1 MARISYVDP
10 DQLSADDGELVNRS
24 VNISRLMAHS
34 PGLVRAIS
42 SFSRYVRRETALPQR
57 FVEIGILTVGWET
70 RSAYE
75 WAHHLSLAK
84 SAGVTEEEIAAVM
97 DKGKTAEPARSIIKA
112 ARDITHSVRMD
123 DTTFATLEATLGPSG
138 FVDLV
143 YFLGV
148 YNGIARFLTTFEVEV
163 EDSYTAL
170 LAEYPSTKIKPR
182 HNLCTH

>member
-1 MARISYVDP
+1 MARLAYVDP
-10 DQLSADDGELVNRS
+10 DELSPDEGALVNRS

-34 PGLVRAIS
+34 PGLIRAIS
-42 SFSRYVRRETALPQR
+42 SFSRYVRRDTSLLQH

-75 WAHHLSLAK
+75 WAHHLTLAK
-84 SAGVTEEEIAAVM
+84 RAGVTEDEIVAIM
-97 DKGKTAEPARSIIKA
+97 GNGETAEPARSIIQA
-112 ARDITHSVRMD
+112 ARDITHANRVD
-123 DTTFATLEATLGPSG
+123 DTTFASLETALGSEG

-163 EDSYTAL
+163 EADY
-170 LAEYPSTKIKPR
+170 LAILSDYPFS
-182 HNLCTH
+182 